1 MVRLW
6 KRLLKSSQFYLFSP
20 KSQITHLS
28 QWALHHS
35 LYNMQHPLSLD
46 PYNSTCP
53 ITDWPD
59 TFFIGIFLIIIL
71 GQGSLQTY
79 LEQQVLVVSVKL
91 KQYYLKIKNRNGQKK
106 SCVNQNGERI
116 TWWSLFTI
124 QSTMWPWTCPEHRDL
139 YKPRWDVVS
148 CLCCWKLDASTQFRR
163 RIESVSCVILE
174 RLKKK
179 LTFCSTVHYI
189 IVLYPGFSL
198 IYLQNVLIC
207 FPCPMSVDFSTC
219 LHTKSF
225 TLLSLC

>member
-1 MVRLW
+1 MW
-6 KRLLKSSQFYLFSP
+6 CSSDQSFFLAWIQTQLVHQWPFVS
-20 KSQITHLS
+20 LS
-28 QWALHHS
+28 FLEKFFF
-35 LYNMQHPLSLD
+35 D
-46 PYNSTCP
+46 NSH
-53 ITDWPD
+53 
-59 TFFIGIFLIIIL
+59 
-71 GQGSLQTY
+71 
-79 LEQQVLVVSVKL
+79 
-91 KQYYLKIKNRNGQKK
+91 
-106 SCVNQNGERI
+106 
-116 TWWSLFTI
+116 FTI
-124 QSTMWPWTCPEHRDL
+124 WPWTCPEHRDL